1 MKIKPGFALIGAKEC
16 KVFFSEYEG
25 FANLKTKEKISVPII
40 ADEIILKDGQ
50 AMKELAWDMAKGGV
64 HGGCTV
70 AAGMSY
76 AALINRLQEENGK

>member
-1 MKIKPGFALIGAKEC
+1 MKMEQAGFQFGPSLAGW
-16 KVFFSEYEG
+16 V
-25 FANLKTKEKISVPII
+25 
-40 ADEIILKDGQ
+40 Q